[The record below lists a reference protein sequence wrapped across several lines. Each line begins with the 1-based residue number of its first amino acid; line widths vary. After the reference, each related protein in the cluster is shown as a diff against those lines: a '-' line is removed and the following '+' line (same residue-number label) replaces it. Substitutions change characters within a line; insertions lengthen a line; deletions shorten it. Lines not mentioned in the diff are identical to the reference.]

1 MKQKDGGFTV
11 CEGGEEDI
19 RGAYCA
25 MTIISL
31 LSLPLELPNDSPA
44 RVKGDE
50 TFLTGLPAWISSI
63 QQFAGGIAGS
73 PTSEGHGGYAF
84 CALACLALID
94 SPDKIIPK
102 YSCLHHI
109 PELS

>member
-25 MTIISL
+25 ATILSL
-31 LSLPLELPNDSPA
+31 LNLPLELPPDSPA

-50 TFLTGLPAWISSI
+50 TFLTGLGEWISRTQS
-63 QQFAGGIAGS
+63 FEGGIAGS
-73 PTSEGHGGYAF
+73 PTNEGHGAYAF
-84 CALACLALID
+84 CALACLSLIG
-94 SPDKIIPK
+94 PPAETIPK
-102 YSCLHHI
+102 
-109 PELS
+109 

>member
-25 MTIISL
+25 ITIISL
-31 LSLPLELPNDSPA
+31 LSLPLELPQDSPA
-44 RVKGDE
+44 RVNGNE
-50 TFLTGLPAWISSI
+50 TFLTGLPEWISRI
-63 QQFAGGIAGS
+63 QTFEGGIAGS
-73 PTSEGHGGYAF
+73 PNNEAHGAYAF

-94 SPDKIIPK
+94 TPEKIIPK
-102 YSCLHHI
+102 YLT
-109 PELS
+109 